1 MAEYIERKALYKALT
16 TAAVNDKFK
25 SIGTWA
31 KAICVLHALP
41 AVDVEKM
48 SDGYHTFADLYEQR
62 LILSAALAK
71 NNPHAWKSKRHED
84 GSVPFGGGWFIMGF
98 DTDEG
103 CYTYHYELRDWGL
116 FQCKELEKG
125 KPWDGHT
132 SKDVRRLLSIPAAD
146 VVPVVRC
153 KDCIYTRKLYGRLV
167 CKYGTCSGC
176 ILREDFFCANGTR
189 KETRKDG
196 GSDALD

>member
-1 MAEYIERKALYKALT
+1 MAEYIEREAALALVRPDAPEDEK
-16 TAAVNDKFK
+16 AAVT
-25 SIGTWA
+25 IATA
-31 KAICVLHALP
+31 KKLVRGIVRRTP
-41 AVDVEKM
+41 AADVRKM

-103 CYTYHYELRDWGL
+103 CYTYHYELKDWDL
-116 FQCKELEKG
+116 FQCRELDKG

-153 KDCIYTRKLYGRLV
+153 KDCAHRTEMGNCGHPRHHGILPSAYPYDFCSYGARMDDDE
-167 CKYGTCSGC
+167 SEA
-176 ILREDFFCANGTR
+176 R
-189 KETRKDG
+189 
-196 GSDALD
+196 